1 MKDWKRNQKEKKI
14 IVDTGERIAN
24 NELRDYIFVYEPRD
38 YIFVYKYDKGIN
50 IIKNANSFK
59 DAVHKLCINEGVT
72 SLASGDIFGKA
83 VRGFDNDD
91 IDGIISLYNQFSNQ
105 RIVSVFLIDKKIY
118 GQDLEREEGGQR

>member
-1 MKDWKRNQKEKKI
+1 MKDWKRNQQDKII
-14 IVDTGERIAN
+14 IVDTGERIAY
-24 NELRDYIFVYEPRD
+24 NELRD
-38 YIFVYKYDKGIN
+38 YIFVYKYDKGIS

-91 IDGIISLYNQFSNQ
+91 IDGIISLYNQFSYQ
-105 RIVSVFLIDKKIY
+105 RIDSVFLIDKKIY
-118 GQDLEREEGGQR
+118 GQDLWNERKEDSDDPES